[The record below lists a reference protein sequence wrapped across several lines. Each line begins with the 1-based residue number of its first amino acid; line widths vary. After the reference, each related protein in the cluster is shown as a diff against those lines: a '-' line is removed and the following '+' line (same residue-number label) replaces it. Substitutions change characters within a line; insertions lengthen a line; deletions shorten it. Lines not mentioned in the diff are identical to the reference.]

1 MSDREEQIKFA
12 EEEVKRISTWLAVQ
26 KYHWA
31 VFTRNMEGGE
41 LREYKEKCQEQ
52 ENIMYIL
59 EDWLN
64 MVKEV
69 EHE

>member
-1 MSDREEQIKFA
+1 MSDRKEQIKFA
-12 EEEVKRISTWLAVQ
+12 EEEVKRLSKWLAVQ
-26 KYHWA
+26 EYHWA
-31 VFTRNMEGGE
+31 VFTKNMEMGE
-41 LREYKEKCQEQ
+41 LKAYKELCQRT
-52 ENIMYIL
+52 ENTMYIL